1 METAIMT
8 RPEAERPT
16 VPIVTSTLPEQ
27 VASATS
33 TTLAVELV
41 EDVTDA
47 SDVEATSSSNPAT
60 KTEGENC
67 DVAKLSLE
75 KHEMSSVVSYHQN
88 AELYLQVRD
97 SAGTFI
103 QCKVVSALIVAASP
117 KLSDLLDGF
126 KPTKTSDGKLIV
138 QLTDPADNFYGVDVV
153 LSIIHYK
160 FHEIPER
167 PDVEQLYSIAQ
178 VVEKYDCA
186 HLLVPYME
194 KWYAPSNY

>member
-16 VPIVTSTLPEQ
+16 MPVVTSPLPEQ

-33 TTLAVELV
+33 TTLDVEV
-41 EDVTDA
+41 VDVTDG
-47 SDVEATSSSNPAT
+47 SDHVEAASSIKPET
-60 KTEGENC
+60 KTDGQNC
-67 DVAKLSLE
+67 DVAKLSLDKE
-75 KHEMSSVVSYHQN
+75 EPSSVVSYHQN

-97 SAGTFI
+97 SVGTSI

-126 KPTKTSDGKLIV
+126 KPTRTHDGKLIV

-153 LSIIHYK
+153 LSLIHYK

-194 KWYAPSNY
+194 KWYVPSNY